1 MKTQLKRSYYLIT
14 ILLAIA
20 IASMAAISACSKD
33 DDDDDDDNG
42 TDGKDYALVIENGAQ
57 TIQPGATMNYSAILV
72 DTEGNAVDASSKAT
86 VTWSTSN
93 GDIAAIDNSGNLT
106 VAGTGSIKITA
117 TASINDKELT
127 ASVPLGIYAP
137 GAFTVAP
144 SAIIYEKGG
153 SVQLEAIHL
162 STSGAVEPNCTYA
175 SDDESVAT
183 VSSDGLVE
191 FIGAGECV
199 ITVTATDI
207 DGNPVVYVPVMVVGA
222 PEVELPITRIE
233 VNPPAKDLFKDE
245 TQTLT
250 AKAYKS
256 DDSQAN
262 DVSFTWTS
270 LNPSI
275 AEVDNNG
282 KVTPLNT
289 GTTYIQAS
297 TSGVIGQAEII
308 VNPDT
313 LVLVEPFYTS
323 MGAGSTK
330 QFTATAYHITRTSA
344 TPYENIAFEW
354 FIPTYGISLF
364 DIATVNSN
372 GLVTMNDDAMPGM
385 MTFVGAYDQ
394 NNTDAG
400 GVATIM
406 VAIAG
411 DCDCG
416 DGNPDVNNIEIANTD
431 PIEVSLTSGETVQLD
446 ATAYDAS
453 GSVVSEPNL
462 VYCTNNIAVAD
473 IDDQGMITPTGEG
486 STTIKV
492 CSGDYAEATITINVS
507 LMK

>member
-1 MKTQLKRSYYLIT
+1 MKTQMKKSYYVT

-20 IASMAAISACSKD
+20 IVSMAAINACSKND

-42 TDGKDYALVIENGAQ
+42 TDGKEYALVIENGAQ
-57 TIQPGATMNYSAILV
+57 TIQPGASMNYSAILV
-72 DTEGNAVDASSKAT
+72 DTEGNAVDASTKAT
-86 VTWSTSN
+86 LTWSTSN
-93 GDIAAIDNSGNLT
+93 GDIAAIDNTGNLT
-106 VAGTGSIKITA
+106 VAGVGSIKITA

-127 ASVPLGIYAP
+127 ASVPLGIYTPA
-137 GAFTVAP
+137 AFTVAP

-153 SVQLEAIHL
+153 SIQLEAIHL
-162 STSGAVEPNCTYA
+162 SANGAISPNCTYS

-183 VSSDGLVE
+183 VSSSGLVE
-191 FIGAGECV
+191 FKGTGECI
-199 ITVTATDI
+199 ITVTATNI

-222 PEVELPITRIE
+222 PEVELPVTRIE
-233 VNPPAKDLFKDE
+233 VTPPAKDLFKDE

-256 DDSQAN
+256 DDSQATG
-262 DVSFTWTS
+262 VSFTWTS

-282 KVTPLNT
+282 KVTPVNT

-297 TSGVIGQAEII
+297 TNGVIGQAEII

-313 LVLVEPFYTS
+313 LVLIEPFYTS

-330 QFTATAYHITRTSA
+330 QFTATAYHVTRTSA
-344 TPYENIAFEW
+344 TPYENISFEW
-354 FIPTYGISLF
+354 FIPTYGISMF
-364 DIATVNSN
+364 DIATVNSS
-372 GLVTMNDDAMPGM
+372 GLVSMNEDAMPGM

-416 DGNPDVNNIEIANTD
+416 EGNPDVNTIEIANAD
-431 PIEVSLTSGETVQLD
+431 PIEVTLTSGETVQLN
-446 ATAYDAS
+446 ATAYDAG
-453 GSVVSEPNL
+453 GSPVSEPNL
-462 VYCTNNIAVAD
+462 VYCTNDIAVAD
-473 IDDQGMITPTGEG
+473 VDDQGMITPTGEG